1 MTLWTRPSE
10 TVTVFGFKVFDLE
23 TREMQV
29 VGCKATLDAIGR
41 LGLAEPVP
49 GTAEDVPLGAL
60 DDQGRYRRVATGWGE
75 LL

>member
-1 MTLWTRPSE
+1 MTHWTNRPD
-10 TVTVFGFKVFDLE
+10 TLTVFGFKVFDPE

-49 GTAEDVPLGAL
+49 GTAEDVPLHAV
-60 DDQGRYRRVATGWGE
+60 DPQGRYRRVATGWGA
-75 LL
+75 LD

>member
-23 TREMQV
+23 THEMQV

-75 LL
+75 LV

>member
-10 TVTVFGFKVFDLE
+10 TVTVFGFKMFDLE

-75 LL
+75 LV